1 MYSYEFLNIVKF
13 KKNSQITKLNSG
25 KICSSRVYSVGISAK
40 IICKYLY
47 TCTYILSIS
56 PILNIYGLK
65 IFRNPVYYTSNQLT
79 CGSNYVALSAYEVPV
94 VIVVTDTHRQTEN
107 RWHIQTDNK
116 TTHTHTRYCHY
127 CT

>member
-47 TCTYILSIS
+47 TCTYLHTIVFYSWSADKEFSKEMRIIFYYFELFIS
-56 PILNIYGLK
+56 NVDNPRCLN
-65 IFRNPVYYTSNQLT
+65 S
-79 CGSNYVALSAYEVPV
+79 E
-94 VIVVTDTHRQTEN
+94 
-107 RWHIQTDNK
+107 HIQSRIIF
-116 TTHTHTRYCHY
+116 HTYFSSKKLD
-127 CT
+127 